1 MDDDRGVSELET
13 RSIEIIQ
20 SEKERKSGEIIEQNV
35 RDLWRNI
42 KMSNIHWIIVVEKE
56 RNNGAEK
63 YLPKMTG
70 KFSKIWQST

>member
-42 KMSNIHWIIVVEKE
+42 KMSNIH
-56 RNNGAEK
+56 
-63 YLPKMTG
+63 
-70 KFSKIWQST
+70 